1 MPLPSSTT
9 RCSLAASPLHCAP
22 PTSLADV
29 IDQATD
35 TEHVAASASRCF
47 DVAVDFE
54 RYPEWAR
61 DVKEANVL
69 ERDASGRATKVEYRA
84 SALGRSTHYT
94 LSYDY
99 SQAPERISWSLVE
112 GDIMRVIDGA
122 YTFSPS
128 GDGTDITYSLKI
140 ELIVPLPGFVKRRAE
155 VRILH
160 TLKEL
165 KTRAES

>member
-1 MPLPSSTT
+1 MLDQATET
-9 RCSLAASPLHCAP
+9 ETIAASP
-22 PTSLADV
+22 
-29 IDQATD
+29 Q
-35 TEHVAASASRCF
+35 RCF
-47 DVAVDFE
+47 DVAIDFE
-54 RYPEWAR
+54 RYPEWAH

-69 ERDASGRATKVEYRA
+69 ERDAQGRATKVEYRA

-94 LSYDY
+94 LAYDY
-99 SQAPERISWSLVE
+99 SQAPERLSWTLTE

-122 YTFSPS
+122 YDFSGEGGS
-128 GDGTDITYSLKI
+128 TRVTYSLKI

>member
-1 MPLPSSTT
+1 M
-9 RCSLAASPLHCAP
+9 
-22 PTSLADV
+22 
-29 IDQATD
+29 IDQATE
-35 TEHVAASASRCF
+35 TEHVAASPARCF
-47 DVAVDFE
+47 EIAIDFE
-54 RYPEWAR
+54 RYPEWAH
-61 DVKEANVL
+61 DIKEANVL
-69 ERDASGRATKVEYRA
+69 ERDASGRAIKVEYRA

-94 LSYDY
+94 LGYDY

-112 GDIMRVIDGA
+112 GDIMRAIDGA
-122 YTFSPS
+122 YTFVS
-128 GDGTDITYSLKI
+128 GGNGTDVMYSLKI

>member
-1 MPLPSSTT
+1 M
-9 RCSLAASPLHCAP
+9 
-22 PTSLADV
+22 
-29 IDQATD
+29 IDQATE
-35 TEHVAASASRCF
+35 TEHVAASASRCYEI
-47 DVAVDFE
+47 AIDFE

-69 ERDASGRATKVEYRA
+69 ERDAQGRATKVEYRA
-84 SALGRSTHYT
+84 SALGRSTHYA
-94 LSYDY
+94 LAYDY
-99 SQAPERISWSLVE
+99 SQAPERLSWTLVE
-112 GDIMRVIDGA
+112 GDIMRAIDGA
-122 YTFSPS
+122 YSFRSE

-165 KTRAES
+165 KARAES

>member
-1 MPLPSSTT
+1 
-9 RCSLAASPLHCAP
+9 LAASPLHCAS

-35 TEHVAASASRCF
+35 TEHVASSASRCF

>member
-1 MPLPSSTT
+1 M
-9 RCSLAASPLHCAP
+9 
-22 PTSLADV
+22 
-29 IDQATD
+29 IDQATE
-35 TEHVAASASRCF
+35 TEHVAASPERCYEL
-47 DVAVDFE
+47 AVDFE

-69 ERDASGRATKVEYRA
+69 ERDAHGRATKVEYRA

-94 LSYDY
+94 LAYDY
-99 SQAPERISWSLVE
+99 SQAPERLSWSLVE

-122 YTFSPS
+122 YSFVPID
-128 GDGTDITYSLKI
+128 GGTDITYSLRI
-140 ELIVPLPGFVKRRAE
+140 ELIIPLPGFVKRRAE

-165 KTRAES
+165 KSRAES

>member
-1 MPLPSSTT
+1 M
-9 RCSLAASPLHCAP
+9 
-22 PTSLADV
+22 
-29 IDQATD
+29 IDQATE
-35 TEHVAASASRCF
+35 TEHVAANPSRCYEI
-47 DVAVDFE
+47 AIDFE

-69 ERDASGRATKVEYRA
+69 ERDAQGRATKVEYRA

-94 LSYDY
+94 LAYDY
-99 SQAPERISWSLVE
+99 SQAPERLSWTLVE

-122 YTFSPS
+122 YTFKAE
-128 GDGTDITYSLKI
+128 GGGTDITYSLRI

-160 TLKEL
+160 TLREL
-165 KTRAES
+165 KSRAES